1 MTAGSGLDLAPEWAV
16 FGASGALAFQLAT
29 GLALAYLLRRNAP
42 ALAPAPAEAPVV

>member
-1 MTAGSGLDLAPEWAV
+1 MTAAFGIDLAAKWAV
-16 FGASGALAFQLAT
+16 FGASGALTFQLAT